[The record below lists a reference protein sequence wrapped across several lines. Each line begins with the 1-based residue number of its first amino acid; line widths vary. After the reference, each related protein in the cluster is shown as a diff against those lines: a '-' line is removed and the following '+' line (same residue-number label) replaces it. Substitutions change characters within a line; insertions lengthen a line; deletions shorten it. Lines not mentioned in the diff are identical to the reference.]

1 MNGRFLQLALVQLCP
16 ASSQLCERSR
26 PTRKLLSEFALAEW
40 ACKELPK
47 NVSYYIV
54 SFDAILLHAAGARA
68 SLVSFLRQK
77 KVLCGWAQSPIT
89 A

>member
-1 MNGRFLQLALVQLCP
+1 
-16 ASSQLCERSR
+16 
-26 PTRKLLSEFALAEW
+26 
-40 ACKELPK
+40 
-47 NVSYYIV
+47 V